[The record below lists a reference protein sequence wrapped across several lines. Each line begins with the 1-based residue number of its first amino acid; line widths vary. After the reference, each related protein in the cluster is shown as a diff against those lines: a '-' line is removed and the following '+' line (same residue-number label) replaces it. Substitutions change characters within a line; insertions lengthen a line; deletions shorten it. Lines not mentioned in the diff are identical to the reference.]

1 MISIFTPTFNRAE
14 LLSVLKNSIDA
25 QVCTDFEWIIVDD
38 GSTDDTKK
46 LATAWMEQKLP
57 YRLKYIW
64 QENQGKQS
72 AFNTAVKEAIGE
84 WFICVDSDDHLTENA
99 VNIMNID
106 INSIKDDCSGI
117 VYPIDLKGSDKEKE
131 WKQIDGKKVDI
142 MDLKAIYG
150 IPEAAILMRKSDIES
165 LPFPQIKGEKFI
177 PEGWLY
183 QKLIAKGKFWAHNAS
198 FYIAEY
204 QPDGMTKN
212 VWNLWARN
220 STGVLEV
227 LCEKYRLLDK
237 YPLKK
242 KMPDKYQHNL
252 YESWKKMQR

>member
-117 VYPIDLKGSDKEKE
+117 VYPIDLKGSDKEKRVE
-131 WKQIDGKKVDI
+131 TD
-142 MDLKAIYG
+142 
-150 IPEAAILMRKSDIES
+150 R
-165 LPFPQIKGEKFI
+165 
-177 PEGWLY
+177 
-183 QKLIAKGKFWAHNAS
+183 
-198 FYIAEY
+198 
-204 QPDGMTKN
+204 
-212 VWNLWARN
+212 
-220 STGVLEV
+220 
-227 LCEKYRLLDK
+227 
-237 YPLKK
+237 
-242 KMPDKYQHNL
+242 
-252 YESWKKMQR
+252 WKKSRYYGSEGYIWDSRSCYFDEKE

>member
-106 INSIKDDCSGI
+106 INSINTKCFEPACIICGI
-117 VYPIDLKGSDKEKE
+117 MGVLLVSR
-131 WKQIDGKKVDI
+131 
-142 MDLKAIYG
+142 YG
-150 IPEAAILMRKSDIES
+150 IGKRYIYISMLMTPVMLAGALYTKYES
-165 LPFPQIKGEKFI
+165 KIKNGKWLLIPTVLCLTTVCLSGGGTSRTIKG
-177 PEGWLY
+177 
-183 QKLIAKGKFWAHNAS
+183 
-198 FYIAEY
+198 
-204 QPDGMTKN
+204 PDIKWVAFLSGDF
-212 VWNLWARN
+212 LWHCF
-220 STGVLEV
+220 LHI
-227 LCEKYRLLDK
+227 D
-237 YPLKK
+237 
-242 KMPDKYQHNL
+242 
-252 YESWKKMQR
+252 